1 MSGNDLRR
9 RNNPCLIDVVRL
21 LLFLLRSVLSEDN
34 NLVGRDVLIRRRR
47 LGSRVDDT
55 RVR

>member
-34 NLVGRDVLIRRRR
+34 NLVGRGVLIRRRR